1 MDVAVRDIA
10 YVLPECV
17 LTNEALGEQY
27 PEWDMARVAARSGV
41 QSRAV
46 AAPGETALDLS
57 ARACQKLFAARPG
70 LRERV
75 DALIVCTQTP
85 DYVMPPNSCLLH
97 DQLKLGEHVAAFD
110 FNLACSGY
118 VYGLAIARGLIVS
131 GAATEVLLVTADTYS
146 KLIHPQDRSARVLFG
161 DGAAASWITSTDASE
176 GIVDIA
182 LGTAGEKHGCFIVP
196 AGGFRQPKSS
206 ETSQPIA
213 DESNNVRTLEHIHM
227 DGMGILNFVVSRVPQ
242 QVNSLLERNGW
253 RIDDVDLFV
262 FHQASKMALDSLGRL
277 LRIPATKMANN
288 LAQVGNT
295 VSASIPIAWQQAR
308 EAERSPAGSKVLL
321 CGFGVGLSWGTALYQ
336 A

>member
-1 MDVAVRDIA
+1 
-10 YVLPECV
+10 
-17 LTNEALGEQY
+17 
-27 PEWDMARVAARSGV
+27 
-41 QSRAV
+41 
-46 AAPGETALDLS
+46 
-57 ARACQKLFAARPG
+57 
-70 LRERV
+70 
-75 DALIVCTQTP
+75 
-85 DYVMPPNSCLLH
+85 
-97 DQLKLGEHVAAFD
+97 
-110 FNLACSGY
+110 
-118 VYGLAIARGLIVS
+118 
-131 GAATEVLLVTADTYS
+131 
-146 KLIHPQDRSARVLFG
+146 
-161 DGAAASWITSTDASE
+161 
-176 GIVDIA
+176 
-182 LGTAGEKHGCFIVP
+182 
-196 AGGFRQPKSS
+196 
-206 ETSQPIA
+206 
-213 DESNNVRTLEHIHM
+213 M